1 MAPIGVIRSA
11 LPAQTAQY
19 KALAGWVTRTAPRQ
33 HASLTSAPAMAMTS
47 TRPGYEALPA
57 ASLVPIRARLGN
69 ESWEQRLAN
78 SPTVIK
84 LGRKWTHTAAD
95 LRGCGSGP
103 LCRRCRPDRVNMRRD
118 RRVGPGHWLL
128 AIIGAAPVAARA
140 FVGGWPVAHPC
151 SLAGPDGHPVEVRPT
166 HPHEEP
172 P

>member
-118 RRVGPGHWLL
+118 RRVGPGHWLWQSSAL
-128 AIIGAAPVAARA
+128 RLSRPGHLREWGRWHTAATCATQTA
-140 FVGGWPVAHPC
+140 
-151 SLAGPDGHPVEVRPT
+151 T
-166 HPHEEP
+166 
-172 P
+172 